1 MKKMALLAS
10 LAFLFFAS
18 CADAQPPVKKTK
30 EPIRIAFYN
39 VENLFDTKDDP
50 NVKDEE
56 FLPDGKNKWTEERY
70 KTKLDN
76 LAKVI
81 LAIGDGKGPAILGMS
96 EVENKGVLEDLTQK
110 TALKEQQYGI
120 VHYDSPDGRGI
131 DVAMIYKKAKFQVL
145 DSKSLRMPQPSD
157 SMLPTRDVLLVKG
170 IVGGRDTLF
179 IMVNHWP
186 SRRNG
191 TTESQQRRLI
201 AANFIKH
208 IEDSLQKENPNVQ
221 VLAMGDLND
230 EPTDESLRGIT
241 HAADQARRDGFVN
254 MMWSLKKS
262 GDGTHYYKGEKSM
275 FDQILVSPSLLDKRG
290 YYTEESRVRIFRP
303 DWLMGEVYKG
313 DPPSP
318 LRTFA
323 GSRYLGG
330 YSDHLAVYIDL
341 VFSK

>member
-10 LAFLFFAS
+10 FAFLFFAS

-30 EPIRIAFYN
+30 ETIRIAFYN
-39 VENLFDTKDDP
+39 VENLYDTKDDP
-50 NVKDEE
+50 KVKDEE

-81 LAIGDGKGPAILGMS
+81 LAIGDGKGPAILGMA

-145 DSKSLRMPQPSD
+145 DSKSLTMPKLSD
-157 SMLPTRDVLLVKG
+157 TLLPTRDVLLVKG
-170 IVGGRDTLF
+170 IVGGRDTLY

-191 TTESQQRRLI
+191 TTESEQRRI
-201 AANFIKH
+201 VAANFIKH
-208 IEDSLQKENPNVQ
+208 IEDSLQKENPNAQ

-241 HAADQARRDGFVN
+241 HAADQTRQDGFVN
-254 MMWSLKKS
+254 MMWSLKKN

-275 FDQILVSPSLLDKRG
+275 FDQILVSPSLLRKRG
-290 YYTEESRVRIFRP
+290 YYTEESNARIFRP
-303 DWLMGEVYKG
+303 DWVMGEVYKG

-318 LRTFA
+318 MRTFA